1 MDYTKSLN
9 LPIKDFKIYSEEE
22 ILQFWQKVDIYS
34 KLSQKNQGQPKHIFY
49 DIPHITNKMDIWKL
63 TSAILKD
70 VLLKYKAMSGFD
82 TYYIPTWD
90 CYHPTIERNILKK
103 FNKQYDNID
112 PVRLRELCREYVS
125 HKINIRKEL
134 LQKIGV
140 FGNGNSKSQRKPLR
154 SDGIPDSR
162 DVPPVGKA
170 SVSKAKNHNIR
181 YEFKILNTLG
191 KLLEDGCLSKRVQ
204 PEYWCIQCQA
214 TLNDEEIELRQ
225 HKSSAGYVKFP
236 VCEGLEEFGE
246 NIYFLVQVFDL
257 WKLTACQS
265 IAVWENCEYA
275 IVEVAEELLIIQ
287 DECVSNTMD
296 KLGYQDYRILRQIK
310 ADTLTQFTCIHPLF
324 GIDIPIVYNPLTPQ
338 PPTHVAEVAKLLG
351 KGDNTAG
358 RKSGTGLLNLA
369 PGYNPDDYKFSLKSK
384 FNMIPVID
392 DEGILTNEAER
403 FLGFSVFDVDKY
415 ITLELEKR
423 GYLALTFLHES
434 SHPHCWI
441 CHKPA
446 IFRPVEQWFFSPT
459 KKLSERTV
467 AGLNRINW
475 ISDGDRQKAL
485 PSNAVKGTDD
495 LVLPQKTQTD
505 IENLADW
512 TISRQRVWGVAI
524 PVIYCEKC
532 YYQVPIA
539 KSIKSLK
546 KLMSKKGID
555 AWFFPQDND
564 ILFKN
569 IICSRCGSNIFKKDP
584 SVLDNHFYSIIKF
597 ITDLNSIRKSTSRRA
612 QGPTRV
618 GSRALTIDIYS
629 EQTKRTE
636 EWLRQFLLTL
646 HAIESRIPFITLH
659 INTPQLPQESTF
671 PGEDN
676 ILAQFYSGEF
686 CPDVLRLWAILSNN
700 ENNLKKKKTD
710 AIYND
715 IKMTLYLMLKQ
726 LVKYDNSYDS
736 LNTDALC
743 PIDKLAL
750 NRLMK
755 LISTVNSAY
764 QNRNFMT
771 AFNLIF
777 AFCQN
782 ELYDFY
788 LKAVEDRLYSS
799 SALPSNEVKGWSNAR
814 WSAQTVLWKMV
825 NTLVKLIA
833 PVTPFLA
840 EQIWIT
846 IQQHLK
852 YEASWSDTNPALER
866 SEGMEFSSVF
876 LADWPVP
883 MRIIQQEKYERD
895 WKQLLWFKTE
905 LTQILTYARHTGR
918 IDNFKETDV
927 IVYVNTNETAEIL
940 QSCVEDLQTA
950 CSIAKL
956 RILQREPE
964 NIQELFQASNHEQIF
979 FAVRRSGS
987 HPPQAH
993 KNYPN

>member
-1 MDYTKSLN
+1 MD
-9 LPIKDFKIYSEEE
+9 
-22 ILQFWQKVDIYS
+22 
-34 KLSQKNQGQPKHIFY
+34 
-49 DIPHITNKMDIWKL
+49 
-63 TSAILKD
+63 
-70 VLLKYKAMSGFD
+70 
-82 TYYIPTWD
+82 
-90 CYHPTIERNILKK
+90 
-103 FNKQYDNID
+103 
-112 PVRLRELCREYVS
+112 RLE
-125 HKINIRKEL
+125 
-134 LQKIGV
+134 
-140 FGNGNSKSQRKPLR
+140 
-154 SDGIPDSR
+154 
-162 DVPPVGKA
+162 
-170 SVSKAKNHNIR
+170 
-181 YEFKILNTLG
+181 
-191 KLLEDGCLSKRVQ
+191 
-204 PEYWCIQCQA
+204 
-214 TLNDEEIELRQ
+214 
-225 HKSSAGYVKFP
+225 
-236 VCEGLEEFGE
+236 
-246 NIYFLVQVFDL
+246 
-257 WKLTACQS
+257 
-265 IAVWENCEYA
+265 
-275 IVEVAEELLIIQ
+275 
-287 DECVSNTMD
+287 
-296 KLGYQDYRILRQIK
+296 YQDYRILRRIK

-324 GIDIPIVYNPLTPQ
+324 GIDIPIVYNPLTSQ
-338 PPTHVAEVAKLLG
+338 PPTPSDNPPAPLW
-351 KGDNTAG
+351 KGDDKEDNTAG

-369 PGYNPDDYKFSLKSK
+369 PGYNPDDYTFSLKSK

-423 GYLALTFLHES
+423 GYLAFTFLHES

-475 ISDGDRQKAL
+475 ISDGDRQKA
-485 PSNAVKGTDD
+485 TDD
-495 LVLPQKTQTD
+495 LVLPQKTPTD
-505 IENLADW
+505 IENLTDW

-546 KLMSKKGID
+546 KIISKKGID
-555 AWFFPQDND
+555 AWFLPQDND
-564 ILFKN
+564 ILFKD
-569 IICSRCGSNIFKKDP
+569 IICSRCGSHIFKKDP

-597 ITDLNSIRKSTSRRA
+597 ITDLSSIRKSTNGRV
-612 QGPTRV
+612 QGPARV
-618 GSRALTIDIYS
+618 ASRTLTIDIYV
-629 EQTKRTE
+629 EQTKRAE
-636 EWLRQFLLTL
+636 KWLRQFLLTL
-646 HAIESRIPFITLH
+646 HAIENRIPFITLH
-659 INTPQLPQESTF
+659 INTPQLPQESTL

-676 ILAQFYSGEF
+676 ILAQFKSGEF
-686 CPDVLRLWAILSNN
+686 CSDVLRLWVILSNN
-700 ENNLKKKKTD
+700 ENNLNKKKSD
-710 AIYND
+710 DIYND
-715 IKMTLYLMLKQ
+715 IKTTLYLMLKR
-726 LVKYDNSYDS
+726 LVKYDNIYDS
-736 LNTDALC
+736 VNTDALC
-743 PIDKLAL
+743 LIDKLAL

-755 LISTVNSAY
+755 LISTVSSAY
-764 QNRNFMT
+764 QNRDFMT
-771 AFNLIF
+771 AFNLILE
-777 AFCQN
+777 FCQN

-799 SALPSNEVKGWSNAR
+799 SVSPSNPGLERSEGEVKGCSNAR
-814 WSAQTVLWKMV
+814 WSAQAVLWKMV

-840 EQIWIT
+840 EQIWIS

-927 IVYVNTNETAEIL
+927 IIYVNTNEMAEIL

-956 RILQREPE
+956 RILQQEPE
-964 NIQELFQASNHEQIF
+964 NTQELFQASNRAQIF
-979 FAVRRSGS
+979 FSVKRSGS

-993 KNYPN
+993 KNYHN